1 MATICNMW
9 GQVASHT
16 KCSTG
21 QYWDIQ
27 RNTNKD
33 FFVDNDAIIK
43 FLTFIAVLQLNK
55 RISVFYEI
63 YSEVFKS

>member
-1 MATICNMW
+1 M
-9 GQVASHT
+9 
-16 KCSTG
+16 
-21 QYWDIQ
+21 
-27 RNTNKD
+27 D

-55 RISVFYEI
+55 RISGFYEI